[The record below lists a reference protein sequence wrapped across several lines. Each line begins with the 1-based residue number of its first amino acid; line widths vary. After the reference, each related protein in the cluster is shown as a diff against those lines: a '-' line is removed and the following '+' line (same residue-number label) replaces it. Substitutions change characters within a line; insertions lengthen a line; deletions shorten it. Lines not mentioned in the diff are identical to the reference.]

1 MKVIKPNEV
10 CTHSYLVIGNFSCE
24 EDATNLLSYLKTRFV
39 RFLILLALSSIH
51 ISRSTFSFV
60 PMQDFTPQSDI
71 DWNKSVT
78 EIDKQLFDKYGFTP
92 EEIELIEGMIKPM

>member
-1 MKVIKPNEV
+1 
-10 CTHSYLVIGNFSCE
+10 
-24 EDATNLLSYLKTRFV
+24 
-39 RFLILLALSSIH
+39 
-51 ISRSTFSFV
+51 
-60 PMQDFTPQSDI
+60 MQDFTPQSDI